1 MTEVKGGIHVRV
13 GPMFAGKST
22 YLLQQYRKYSRKYPT
37 MIIKY
42 KKDTRYSEAGI
53 ATHDQVIHFEN
64 VIISDKH
71 IWNIKD
77 KTLPFRVICIEE
89 GQFYVGLVSFCEMLA
104 NQGKR
109 VIIVG
114 LDGDY
119 KRSNF
124 GEIHQLLPISESFK
138 KIHAVCA
145 ILGCDNAAA
154 FTAMLHGNSIGE
166 NNELIGGSETY
177 QAVCRFHHPLFKA
190 EIN

>member
-1 MTEVKGGIHVRV
+1 MTEVKGSIHVRV

-42 KKDTRYSEAGI
+42 SLDNRYSEEGI
-53 ATHDQVIHFEN
+53 GTHDNVVHSEN
-64 VIISDKH
+64 VIISDKN
-71 IWNIKD
+71 IWNIFE
-77 KTLPFRVICIEE
+77 KTMPFKVVCIEE
-89 GQFYVGLVSFCEMLA
+89 GQFYTGLVSFCESLA

-119 KRSNF
+119 MRVNF

-138 KIHAVCA
+138 KINAVCA
-145 ILGCDNAAA
+145 VADCDNAAA
-154 FTAMLHGNSIGE
+154 FTAMLHGNSIKD
-166 NNELIGGSETY
+166 NNELIGGAETY
-177 QAVCRFHHPLFKA
+177 QAVCRFHHPLFKLT
-190 EIN
+190 